1 MSTNEN
7 NNASVDTK
15 KLKRML
21 FRIYG
26 IEREN
31 TKTEKKTEKKMKEEI
46 MAIIEEEASK
56 CY

>member
-7 NNASVDTK
+7 NNASVDAK

>member
-7 NNASVDTK
+7 NNVSVDAK